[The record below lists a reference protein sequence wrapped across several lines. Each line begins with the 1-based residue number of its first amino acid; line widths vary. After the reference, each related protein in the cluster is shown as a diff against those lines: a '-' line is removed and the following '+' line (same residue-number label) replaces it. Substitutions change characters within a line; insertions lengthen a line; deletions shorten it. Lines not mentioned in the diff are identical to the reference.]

1 MIIFEETAMK
11 KYKVTLTKQETA
23 ILEEITKKGKRSAM
37 IIRNA
42 YILLNSNQS
51 PGGKRQKDEDIA
63 SFLGITTR
71 TVEKI
76 REKFVFEGFDTALYG
91 KESTRKYKIKVDGDV
106 EAHLIALS
114 CSEPPKGYARWSLR
128 LLSDKMIELEYVDS
142 ISHETVRTVLKKRI
156 KALEGKRLVNI
167 TPKQQ

>member
-1 MIIFEETAMK
+1 MK
-11 KYKVTLTKQETA
+11 KYRVALTNLETEL
-23 ILEEITKKGKRSAM
+23 LEEVTRKGKRSAM

-51 PGGKRQKDEDIA
+51 PGGKSQKDEDIA
-63 SFLGITTR
+63 CFLGITVR

-76 REKFVFEGFDTALYG
+76 REKFVAEGFETALYG
-91 KESTRKYKIKVDGDV
+91 KESTRKYKVTVDGDV
-106 EAHLIALS
+106 EAHLVALS

-128 LLSDKMIELEYVDS
+128 LLSDKMVELKYVDN

-156 KALEGKRLVNI
+156 KTVEGKGMANI
-167 TPKQQ
+167 STQQ

>member
-1 MIIFEETAMK
+1 MIIFEETLMK
-11 KYKVTLTKQETA
+11 KYKITLTSEEVD
-23 ILEEITKKGKRSAM
+23 ILEEITRKGKRGAM
-37 IIRNA
+37 VLRNA

-51 PGGKRQKDEDIA
+51 QGGKKQKDKNIA
-63 SFLGITTR
+63 EFLNITVR

-76 REKFVFEGFDTALYG
+76 REKFVLEGFETALYG
-91 KESTRKYKIKVDGDV
+91 KKSSRDYKVKVDGDV

-128 LLSDKMIELEYVDS
+128 LLSNKMVELKYVEN

-156 KALEGKRLVNI
+156 KAVAGKRLVNI
-167 TPKQQ
+167 PT

>member
-1 MIIFEETAMK
+1 MK
-11 KYKVTLTKQETA
+11 KYKVTLTKSETTL
-23 ILEEITKKGKRSAM
+23 LEEITKKGKRSAM

-51 PGGKRQKDEDIA
+51 PGGKGQKDEDIA
-63 SFLGITTR
+63 GFLGITVR

-76 REKFVFEGFDTALYG
+76 REKFVFEGFETALYG
-91 KESTRKYKIKVDGDV
+91 KESTRKYKVKIDGDV
-106 EAHLIALS
+106 EAHLVALS

-128 LLSDKMIELEYVDS
+128 LLSDKMVELKYIDN

-156 KALEGKRLVNI
+156 KTVERKRMANI
-167 TPKQQ
+167 STQQ